1 MKYVLSVIIPV
12 FNTEKYLY
20 RCIESITNQT
30 YKNLQI
36 ILVDDGSTD
45 SSFSICKEFENKD
58 PRVSVFSNNGKGVS
72 SARNYGMSKADGEYI
87 TFVDSDDYLE
97 LNAYEKALNNIG
109 NCDAIFFGYY
119 DVYTKSDFIKPN
131 KPSCNGIKN
140 PYETIYD
147 CMYPISNSYCAT
159 VWNKIFK
166 KDKVKDIPFDESFTV
181 GEDEEWLVRSVLN
194 LSNIMLYNEPLYYYV
209 QRSDS
214 TFNSFEKLSLNWES
228 RLKTKEKVIQLIS
241 ENNELHN
248 SVVAKEY
255 NDLFDLVVK
264 LYVSGNFKVSK
275 IVYKIINKYKKQ
287 FIKSTEFRPRRK
299 IRFYLTYLLMV
310 CKMPKKWVMKI
321 WNLTTYKIDLY
332 IKEGK
337 RINI

>member
-1 MKYVLSVIIPV
+1 MKSTLSVIIPV

-119 DVYTKSDFIKPN
+119 EDYENLDYIKPFAPCYIGCVN
-131 KPSCNGIKN
+131 NYRAIYNSVF
-140 PYETIYD
+140 PYENNYFT
-147 CMYPISNSYCAT
+147 S

-214 TFNSFEKLSLNWES
+214 TLRSIEKISKNWLLQVKAKEEVLKLLSN
-228 RLKTKEKVIQLIS
+228 
-241 ENNELHN
+241 NNECYN
-248 SVVAKEY
+248 AAVPKEY
-255 NDLFDLVVK
+255 GDMFSLVA
-264 LYVSGNFKVSK
+264 YSYITDGYSK
-275 IVYKIINKYKKQ
+275 SIEVYKKIDKYKKIFLLSKNYSFRRKVKYLLIYL
-287 FIKSTEFRPRRK
+287 FIKLR
-299 IRFYLTYLLMV
+299 
-310 CKMPKKWVMKI
+310 MPKRWVMNLWNVNYLRIISHLKI
-321 WNLTTYKIDLY
+321 K
-332 IKEGK
+332 
-337 RINI
+337 